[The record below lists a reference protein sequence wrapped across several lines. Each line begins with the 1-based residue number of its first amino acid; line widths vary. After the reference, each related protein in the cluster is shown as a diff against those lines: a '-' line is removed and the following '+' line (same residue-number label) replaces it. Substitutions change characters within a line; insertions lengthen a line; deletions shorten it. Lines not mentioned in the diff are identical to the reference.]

1 MSSSSSTSSTRPIRV
16 VLVDDHALV
25 RSGLR
30 AELGEPFVVVGEADE
45 AEGAI
50 DVINAHRP
58 DLVICDLHLPRG
70 GGLAVVKA
78 CAPLAPIV
86 ILTVSEAERDLL
98 DAVAAGAAGYL
109 VKSTPI
115 DELRVSL
122 RKAAGGEPVFSPSL
136 AALVLGEFR
145 RPAKQA
151 GSSPLTDRERE
162 VLQLVGS
169 NGNTKSPAAA
179 DSGTAL
185 MRQRERCGSWVLTS
199 AIRSRPSSRSEC
211 DRTSRLPDGR
221 AGNGEMTCRRSLEFA
236 HRRPFA
242 SADSCGAER
251 AFHGGRLPL

>member
-1 MSSSSSTSSTRPIRV
+1 MSGGAAAGGRIRV

-50 DVINAHRP
+50 DVINARRP

-109 VKSTPI
+109 VKSTPV
-115 DELRVSL
+115 DELRLAL

-145 RPAKQA
+145 RLAKKA

-162 VLQLVGS
+162 VLQLVARGHS
-169 NGNTKSPAAA
+169 YGEIGAELTISAK
-179 DSGTAL
+179 TAENHVRNIL
-185 MRQRERCGSWVLTS
+185 GKLHLT
-199 AIRSRPSSRSEC
+199 
-211 DRTSRLPDGR
+211 
-221 AGNGEMTCRRSLEFA
+221 RRSDLVRYAVE
-236 HRRPFA
+236 
-242 SADSCGAER
+242 
-251 AFHGGRLPL
+251 HGIS